1 MVVIVYEMRPALS
14 FVTQLPLSLTHL
26 RLTCRAHHFLDG
38 LESLKQM
45 RNLKE
50 LDVHVLVDHPGCI
63 EEDWYWWPNGSHSLA
78 LGKAL
83 AGMNLK
89 KVGLHVLQEPMYLPD
104 LNVPQMQRTFR
115 VGAETWSRFGDQIN
129 YCSRQSITMLALH
142 VGRITYSPSLLGC
155 SALTE
160 LVIGD
165 IWRNFGQAYSMPFS
179 LKGLET
185 VAATLRHLTVS
196 SSRGCT
202 RVKLPGNLQLRSF
215 VCVCSGVLLLDCKA
229 SILIQNLGDVLLG
242 YTTIRGTGVRLVEE
256 LSPRLGTAVLEVLG
270 AQKLRQIL
278 LFTRAGLVGEWWHG
292 VFQVSKQQQ
301 SAGCFCCR
309 VRVWS
314 KGCLCPSY
322 LTFSRYGIFSAHDD
336 REVLRNDWD
345 IPLSIEFTWPSYPA
359 WHDEVGRDDLPQ
371 PFD

>member
-1 MVVIVYEMRPALS
+1 MS
-14 FVTQLPLSLTHL
+14 FVTQLPPSLTHL
-26 RLTCRAHHFLDG
+26 RLTCTAHHFLDG
-38 LESLKQM
+38 LQRVRQIPDLKG
-45 RNLKE
+45 
-50 LDVHVLVDHPGCI
+50 LDVHVLIDCGDCVDVEGYWKPTGC
-63 EEDWYWWPNGSHSLA
+63 HSLA

-83 AGMNLK
+83 AGVNLK
-89 KVGLHVLQEPMYLPD
+89 KVGLHVLQGPMYLPD

-115 VGAETWSRFGDQIN
+115 VGAEASSKFGDQIN

-165 IWRNFGQAYSMPFS
+165 TWRDFGQAYSMPFS

-196 SSRGCT
+196 SSRGRT
-202 RVKLPGNLQLRSF
+202 RVKLPGDLHLRSF
-215 VCVCSGVLLLDCKA
+215 VCVCSGTLLLDCDA
-229 SILIQNLGDVLLG
+229 STLSQKLGDVLLG
-242 YTTIRGTGVRLVEE
+242 YTTITGTGVRLVEE
-256 LSPRLGTAVLEVLG
+256 LTPRLGTAMLEVLG
-270 AQKLRQIL
+270 TQKLRQNL

-292 VFQVSKQQQ
+292 VFQVSKQQR

-314 KGCLCPSY
+314 QGCLCPSY
-322 LTFSRYGIFSAHDD
+322 LTFLRYGIFAAHDD
-336 REVLRNDWD
+336 REVLCNDWD
-345 IPLSIEFTWPSYPA
+345 IPVWIPFTMPTYPA
-359 WHDEVGRDDLPQ
+359 WHDEMGRDDLS
-371 PFD
+371 